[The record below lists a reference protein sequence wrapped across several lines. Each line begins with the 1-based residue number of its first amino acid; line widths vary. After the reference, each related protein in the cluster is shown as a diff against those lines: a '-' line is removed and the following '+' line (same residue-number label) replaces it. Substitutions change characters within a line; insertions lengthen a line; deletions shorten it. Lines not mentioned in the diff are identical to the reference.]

1 MKNVL
6 VVLLLLLVFSVSAQ
20 KVIPMVD
27 FNGFFNSFQNGVFRQ
42 ISFQPIQ
49 QFKFGDNVM
58 AFYDYRGNLL
68 TYDGTTQKTIS
79 NIESEYT
86 VSDNLITWKIA
97 TTLNLWDN
105 NALRTL
111 SYQVGNYQVSDSLV
125 VFQDMRYN
133 SVSAYYNGEVHELY
147 TSVGDIEFPDFIGE
161 NIVAFRD
168 NGNFYKVFWRGQI
181 YELDVWHDP
190 FSFRGG
196 TDMIAFNDPI
206 NGTFAIFENG
216 QFSDVELQYVSS
228 YKVGNGFVVYENQ
241 NGELLMYKEG
251 EIVELSN
258 FRASFY
264 DVRDNIVL
272 WSENSF
278 LYTYHNGEKVE
289 VERYVPNEY
298 AIKND
303 VIVYRNIMGGVTSFI
318 NGVPEEIT
326 NQTESSFSVHGNA
339 VLVELFNKSYI
350 VLQKGKNIT
359 SNCSGQFYRWSG
371 DFVDNFL
378 DN

>member
-1 MKNVL
+1 
-6 VVLLLLLVFSVSAQ
+6 
-20 KVIPMVD
+20 
-27 FNGFFNSFQNGVFRQ
+27 
-42 ISFQPIQ
+42 
-49 QFKFGDNVM
+49 M

-350 VLQKGKNIT
+350 VLQKGKK
-359 SNCSGQFYRWSG
+359 YY
-371 DFVDNFL
+371 L
-378 DN
+378 

>member
-6 VVLLLLLVFSVSAQ
+6 VLLLLLLVFSVSAQ

-147 TSVGDIEFPDFIGE
+147 TSVGDIEFPDFIGD

-350 VLQKGKNIT
+350 VLQKGKK
-359 SNCSGQFYRWSG
+359 YY
-371 DFVDNFL
+371 L
-378 DN
+378 